1 MYKTIKVL
9 LLPGD
14 IRYHTIKIGSP
25 ISHILEFDYIKN
37 CKIPDFFKPL
47 RVFLRNDQGGKW
59 YENESDYSTP
69 ITEDISLI
77 IITGRVIGD

>member
-9 LLPGD
+9 LLPGGR
-14 IRYHTIKIGSP
+14 RYHTIKIGSP

-47 RVFLRNDQGGKW
+47 RVFK
-59 YENESDYSTP
+59 SIVT
-69 ITEDISLI
+69 
-77 IITGRVIGD
+77 